1 MTDSTEGWETP
12 QNILVMLAHP
22 DDPEFFC
29 GATIARWT
37 RMGHSVK
44 YCLLTKGDK
53 GSQDRTVKP
62 EELSRIRVEE
72 ENRASAVLG
81 VSSVRFLDYQDGTL
95 VPSLETRRAV
105 AKVIRQEKPEILV
118 TCDPTNYYPR
128 EGTINHPDHRAAGQ
142 IVVDG
147 YFPAAGNPM
156 FFPELL
162 DEGLEPH
169 SVKELWLSLPHDANI
184 VLNVTDFWDT
194 KIKALHEH
202 RSQIAS
208 MEELDKRMLSRRA
221 ADSTPEAPRYEEK
234 FRRIVFA

>member
-1 MTDSTEGWETP
+1 MIDSIEGWKKP

-29 GATIARWT
+29 GATIARWV

-53 GSQDRTVKP
+53 GSQDRTVIP
-62 EELSRIRVEE
+62 EDLERIRVEE
-72 ENRASAVLG
+72 ENRASGVLG
-81 VSSVRFLDYQDGTL
+81 VSSVRFLDYHDGTL
-95 VPSLETRRAV
+95 FATMETRKRV
-105 AKVIRQEKPEILV
+105 ASVIRQEKPDILV
-118 TCDPTNYYPR
+118 TCDPTNYFPR
-128 EGTINHPDHRAAGQ
+128 EGTINHPDHRTAGQ

-169 SVKELWLSLPHDANI
+169 SIKEIWLSLPTDANI
-184 VLNVTDFWDT
+184 ILDVTEFWNL

-202 RSQIAS
+202 RSQIPS
-208 MEELDKRMLSRRA
+208 MEELDKRMLNRRA

-234 FRRIVFA
+234 FRRIIFS

>member
-1 MTDSTEGWETP
+1 MIVSIEGWERP
-12 QNILVMLAHP
+12 QSILVMLAHP

-29 GATIARWT
+29 GATIARWVG
-37 RMGHSVK
+37 MGHSVK

-53 GSQDRTVKP
+53 GSQDRTVRP
-62 EELSRIRVEE
+62 EDLARTRVEE

-81 VSSVRFLDYQDGTL
+81 VSSVRFLDYRDGTL
-95 VPSLETRRAV
+95 FPSLETRRNV
-105 AKVIRQEKPEILV
+105 ARIIRQEKPDILM
-118 TCDPTNYYPR
+118 TCDPTNYFPR

-162 DEGLEPH
+162 EEGLEPH
-169 SVKELWLSLPHDANI
+169 SIKELWLSLPSEANI
-184 VLNVTDFWDT
+184 ILDVTDYWNL

-202 RSQIAS
+202 RSQIPS
-208 MEELDKRMLSRRA
+208 MEELDKRMRNRRSV
-221 ADSTPEAPRYEEK
+221 DSTPEAPRYEEK

>member
-1 MTDSTEGWETP
+1 
-12 QNILVMLAHP
+12 MLAHP

-29 GATIARWT
+29 GATIARWVS
-37 RMGHSVK
+37 MGHSVK

-53 GSQDRTVKP
+53 GSQDRTVNP
-62 EELSRIRVEE
+62 EDLARTRVEE

-81 VSSVRFLDYQDGTL
+81 VSSVRFLDYHDGTL
-95 VPSLETRRAV
+95 VASMETRQTV
-105 AKVIRQEKPEILV
+105 ARVIRQEKPDILV

-128 EGTINHPDHRAAGQ
+128 EGTINHPDHRTAGQ

-169 SVKELWLSLPHDANI
+169 SIKELWLSLPSDANV
-184 VLNVTDFWDT
+184 VLNVTEYWD
-194 KIKALHEH
+194 KKLRALHEH
-202 RSQIAS
+202 HSQIPS
-208 MEELDKRMLSRRA
+208 MEELDKRMLKRRA
-221 ADSTPEAPRYEEK
+221 PDSTPEQPRYEEK

>member
-1 MTDSTEGWETP
+1 MIDSIEGWKKP

-29 GATIARWT
+29 GATIARWAS
-37 RMGHSVK
+37 MGHTVK

-62 EELSRIRVEE
+62 EELARIRVEE

-81 VSSVRFLDYQDGTL
+81 VSSVRFLDYCDGTL
-95 VPSLETRRAV
+95 IPSMETRRSV
-105 AKVIRQEKPEILV
+105 AKVIRQEKPDILV

-128 EGTINHPDHRAAGQ
+128 EGTVNHPDHRAAGQ

-147 YFPAAGNPM
+147 YFPATGNPM

-169 SVKELWLSLPHDANI
+169 SVKELWLSLPSEANI
-184 VLNVTDFWDT
+184 ILNVTDFWSI

-208 MEELDKRMLSRRA
+208 MEDLDKRMLNRRA
-221 ADSTPEAPRYEEK
+221 ADSSPESPRYEEK
-234 FRRIVFA
+234 FHRIVFA

>member
-1 MTDSTEGWETP
+1 MPDSIEGWQKP
-12 QNILVMLAHP
+12 QKILVMLAHP

-29 GATIARWT
+29 GATIARWV
-37 RMGHSVK
+37 RLGHSVK

-62 EELSRIRVEE
+62 EELAQIRVEE
-72 ENRASAVLG
+72 EYRASAVLG
-81 VSSVRFLDYQDGTL
+81 VNSVRFLDYCDGTL
-95 VPSLETRRAV
+95 FSSMETRRTV
-105 AKVIRQEKPEILV
+105 ARVIRQEKPDVLV

-128 EGTINHPDHRAAGQ
+128 EGTINHPDHRTAGQ
-142 IVVDG
+142 IVLDG

-169 SVKELWLSLPHDANI
+169 SVKELWLSLPCEANLI
-184 VLNVTDFWDT
+184 LDVTEYWDL

-202 RSQIAS
+202 HSQIPS
-208 MEELDKRMLSRRA
+208 MEALDKRMLNRFA
-221 ADSTPEAPRYEEK
+221 PDSTLASPRYEEK
-234 FRRIVFA
+234 FRRIVFT

>member
-1 MTDSTEGWETP
+1 MTDSIEGWQKP

-29 GATIARWT
+29 GATIARWV
-37 RMGHSVK
+37 RMGHSVS

-62 EELSRIRVEE
+62 EELALIRVEE

-81 VSSVRFLDYQDGTL
+81 VSSVRFLDYRDGTL
-95 VPSLETRRAV
+95 FASMETRQTV
-105 AKVIRQEKPEILV
+105 ARVIRQEKPDILV
-118 TCDPTNYYPR
+118 TCDPTNYFPR
-128 EGTINHPDHRAAGQ
+128 EGTINHPDHRTAGQ
-142 IVVDG
+142 IVLDG

-162 DEGLEPH
+162 AEGLEPH
-169 SVKELWLSLPHDANI
+169 SIKELWLSLPSEANI
-184 VLNVTDFWDT
+184 ILNVTEYWNL
-194 KIKALHEH
+194 KIEALHEH
-202 RSQIAS
+202 RSQIPS
-208 MEELDKRMLSRRA
+208 LEELDKRMLNRRT
-221 ADSTPEAPRYEEK
+221 ADSTAEAPRYEEK